1 MCYKQRPLEEVAYA
15 VVAVAGPGMAV
26 PLAVVW
32 AALKR
37 GPRLPPGRDGGLGLQ
52 CLLRDLGRAVLERL
66 EAAVAALQD
75 GQMPLE
81 RALQLY
87 EEGMKLAQHCNE
99 LLQKAELRVQQLSVN
114 DMGVPVV
121 QHLEVS

>member
-1 MCYKQRPLEEVAYA
+1 MEE
-15 VVAVAGPGMAV
+15 
-26 PLAVVW
+26 
-32 AALKR
+32 ALSFEE
-37 GPRLPPGRDGGLGLQ
+37 
-52 CLLRDLGRAVLERL
+52 AFERL

-99 LLQKAELRVQQLSVN
+99 LLQKAELRVEQLSVN

-121 QHLEVS
+121 QPLELS